1 MRQRISLMLVFL
13 TLHAACVALAAA
25 ELRFRAQELKTRLDV
40 GYAVRLIDMNGDHRL
55 DIVIVDSDRIIW
67 LENPNWEE
75 HTLIQGQTKRDNVC
89 FAPCDI
95 DGDGKLD
102 FAVGA
107 DWKPFNTQSGG
118 TIQWICHGEKPN
130 DLWKLY
136 PIGEEPTVHRHRGRR
151 AADAQREDLLE

>member
-75 HTLIQGQTKRDNVC
+75 HTLIQGQTKRHNGRT
-89 FAPCDI
+89 DI
-95 DGDGKLD
+95 V
-102 FAVGA
+102 AVGRQTHNVKIYWNEA
-107 DWKPFNTQSGG
+107 
-118 TIQWICHGEKPN
+118 
-130 DLWKLY
+130 
-136 PIGEEPTVHRHRGRR
+136 R
-151 AADAQREDLLE
+151 